1 MNYKWYFARRNKS
14 NQMST
19 TTENVTLNDLSKS
32 FNVSNIAPDSLVYSV
47 KAYTITNGVKEE
59 IRVSSE
65 SSVTDNQTIINVWW
79 ETAFVGVIELTTW
92 KK

>member
-1 MNYKWYFARRNKS
+1 MNYKWYFALRNKS
-14 NQMST
+14 NQMRT
-19 TTENVTLNDLSKS
+19 TTENVTLNDLYKS

-79 ETAFVGVIELTTW
+79 ETAFVGVIELTIW

>member
-1 MNYKWYFARRNKS
+1 MNYKWYFALRNKS

-32 FNVSNIAPDSLVYSV
+32 FNVTNIAPDSLVYIV

-59 IRVSSE
+59 IRVSYE

-79 ETAFVGVIELTTW
+79 ETAFVGVIELTIW